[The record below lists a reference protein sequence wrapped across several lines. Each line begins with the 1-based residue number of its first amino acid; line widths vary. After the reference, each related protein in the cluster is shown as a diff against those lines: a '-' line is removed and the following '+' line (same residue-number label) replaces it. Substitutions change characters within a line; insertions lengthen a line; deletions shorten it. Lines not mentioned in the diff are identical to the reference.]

1 MEEQPLQAMR
11 RPSSP
16 NPYSRA
22 RDSVCW
28 TICDGVDWRTYT
40 CASRQRCEA
49 LTLSVVS
56 NNAGADTPDGTS
68 RIAHLASRAGG
79 RAAVPR
85 CVRGARLA
93 GLRLRP
99 PPPHVDVPTG
109 DPQVDPAHRRH
120 PRADHHRQ
128 RMVGGGAGRRHRR
141 RYVPAAVLL
150 SERGGGTIWPPA
162 IVYGLIGTWQVVERT
177 YLVQFTA
184 RRTRSSISS
193 SSAIVGASM
202 KKVTARSS
210 ELRMEPSSVPRA
222 S

>member
-16 NPYSRA
+16 NSYSRA

-99 PPPHVDVPTG
+99 RRRTWTSRPAILRSIPLIAATQVPIIIGSGWLVGALAVVTVAVTCLRCPNLRAGWRHDLATGHRLRTHRDV
-109 DPQVDPAHRRH
+109 
-120 PRADHHRQ
+120 
-128 RMVGGGAGRRHRR
+128 AGRGTHLPGPI
-141 RYVPAAVLL
+141 PAGHPADLA
-150 SERGGGTIWPPA
+150 RGA
-162 IVYGLIGTWQVVERT
+162 DDGLRVR
-177 YLVQFTA
+177 
-184 RRTRSSISS
+184 
-193 SSAIVGASM
+193 
-202 KKVTARSS
+202 
-210 ELRMEPSSVPRA
+210 
-222 S
+222 